1 MSASVGTMGTLHPH
15 LLMSSF
21 DSGCATWNARLK
33 VLPTALSIFF
43 PKSRAGSGS
52 KTEITFIFLSK
63 MNNWNSPTISQGNKI
78 YNETFRNA

>member
-1 MSASVGTMGTLHPH
+1 
-15 LLMSSF
+15 MSSF

-52 KTEITFIFLSK
+52 KTEII
-63 MNNWNSPTISQGNKI
+63 KI